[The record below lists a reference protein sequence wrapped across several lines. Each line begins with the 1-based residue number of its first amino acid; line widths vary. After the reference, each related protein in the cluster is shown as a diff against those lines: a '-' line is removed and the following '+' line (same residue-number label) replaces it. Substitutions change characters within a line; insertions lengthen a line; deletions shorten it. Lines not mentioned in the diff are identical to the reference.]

1 MKPIVINNTNV
12 LPFDNSRYK
21 YRFPSTNKFE
31 KDQIAVS
38 NVFINFSWFNI
49 TTQNNNN
56 SFQYIWTDGSGTTT
70 HDVVL
75 PDGAYEVSTINAYLQ
90 FVMLNNGHYLVD
102 NNGDYIWYLEL
113 VTNPTFYAVELKS
126 YPLPTALPSGWTN
139 PASIVFPA
147 TASTPQFVIPSTNIT
162 TLLGFP
168 AGTYPSA
175 VQTTTYNVL
184 SPNTPQI
191 QVVQSVIILCS
202 LLHNSLSLPNTIL
215 YSFTTGS
222 RSFGQLISFSVPEL
236 VFTDIQD
243 GFYDQFE
250 IQFVDQNFKPLA
262 IRDTNLVVQLVV
274 RKRDLFEL
282 RK

>member
-1 MKPIVINNTNV
+1 MRTLVINNTNV
-12 LPFDNSRYK
+12 LPFDNSRFK

-38 NVFINFSWFNI
+38 NVYINFSWFNV
-49 TTQNNNN
+49 TSQNNNN

-102 NNGDYIWYLEL
+102 DNGDYIWYLEI
-113 VTNPTFYAVELKS
+113 VTNPTYYSVELKS
-126 YPLPTALPSGWTN
+126 YPLVTALPAGWSN

-147 TASTPQFVIPSTNIT
+147 TASTPQFVIPNTDIT

-175 VQTTTYNVL
+175 VQATTYNIL
-184 SPNTPQI
+184 SPNSPQI

-202 LLHNSLSLPNTIL
+202 LLNNTLALPNTII
-215 YSFTTGS
+215 YSFTTGT

>member
-1 MKPIVINNTNV
+1 MINNTNV